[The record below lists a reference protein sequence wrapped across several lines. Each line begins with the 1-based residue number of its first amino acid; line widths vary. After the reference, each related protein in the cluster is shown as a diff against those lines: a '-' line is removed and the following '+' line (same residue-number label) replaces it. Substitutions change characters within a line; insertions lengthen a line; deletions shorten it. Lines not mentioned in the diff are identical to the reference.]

1 MRQAS
6 VLAHQ
11 GVQEGSGT
19 CNFFS
24 NGYYGQVLRM
34 WTGVAALGAGLRH
47 DERLFL
53 EGWWVAIEEHLQEES

>member
-1 MRQAS
+1 M
-6 VLAHQ
+6 
-11 GVQEGSGT
+11 